1 MTRTH
6 LSNWRSPPR
15 PVEKTH
21 GAENCITGDT
31 GKTVDGERV
40 AEGPAVAVKRAN
52 ARGAKRP
59 CLLCKNSNKK
69 EGKGE

>member
-1 MTRTH
+1 
-6 LSNWRSPPR
+6 
-15 PVEKTH
+15 VEKNH

-40 AEGPAVAVKRAN
+40 AEGPAVAVKCPWSEEAL
-52 ARGAKRP
+52 
-59 CLLCKNSNKK
+59 LLCKNSNKK